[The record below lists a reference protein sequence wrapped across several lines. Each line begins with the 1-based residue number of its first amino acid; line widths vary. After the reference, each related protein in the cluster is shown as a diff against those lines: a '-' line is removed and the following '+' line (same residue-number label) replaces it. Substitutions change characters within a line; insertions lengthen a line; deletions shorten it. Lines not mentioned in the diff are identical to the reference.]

1 MILTCAYAI
10 VWGTF
15 LLLPLA
21 AIVAGDCLLGVLAGD
36 LSLTV
41 DGGGLA
47 AVLGGGVGVVAT
59 PIGGDEMDAGEEV
72 RLYLP
77 SLP

>member
-47 AVLGGGVGVVAT
+47 AVLGGGVGVAT

-72 RLYLP
+72 LLYLP

>member
-15 LLLPLA
+15 LLIPLA

-47 AVLGGGVGVVAT
+47 AVLGGGVGVAT

-72 RLYLP
+72 RLYFP

>member
-1 MILTCAYAI
+1 MILTCAYAML
-10 VWGTF
+10 WGTF

-41 DGGGLA
+41 DEGGLA
-47 AVLGGGVGVVAT
+47 AVLGGGVGVAT
-59 PIGGDEMDAGEEV
+59 AIGGDEMDAGEEV

>member
-1 MILTCAYAI
+1 VKLTVDVLPPKNFSQPGA
-10 VWGTF
+10 
-15 LLLPLA
+15 PLA

-47 AVLGGGVGVVAT
+47 AVLGGGVGVAT

>member
-1 MILTCAYAI
+1 M
-10 VWGTF
+10 
-15 LLLPLA
+15 LLPLA

-47 AVLGGGVGVVAT
+47 AVLGAGVGVVAT

>member
-1 MILTCAYAI
+1 MWVSC
-10 VWGTF
+10 
-15 LLLPLA
+15 LPLA

-36 LSLTV
+36 LSLSV
-41 DGGGLA
+41 DGGLA
-47 AVLGGGVGVVAT
+47 AALGGGVGVLVT
-59 PIGGDEMDAGEEV
+59 PIGDEMDAGEEV